1 MKINLGFSPV
11 ICCLVAIVLLGLN
24 TTLHATDRKNIKKVE
39 GSVFIVTK
47 GQQAIKLALVPLLLV
62 TEDEINKFFT
72 IQINKTNNIR
82 SALAQTMKEL
92 KEKEAKVNEELK
104 PNREKSLEF
113 RTAVVD
119 EMAKCKS
126 VGISFYAACM
136 DSQEIKEKQRVAN
149 SHDESYSLLEKQNRD
164 VLELQKETKGLYDKS
179 VTPPAFLSELESTI
193 KPLSTTKTDSDGKFS
208 IAFPNKKQVAL
219 IAKASR
225 NVGGET
231 EVYYWLVWIPNKKT
245 ELNVIL
251 ANDNLIETNC
261 NECISYMQK
270 IEKHL
275 ME

>member
-11 ICCLVAIVLLGLN
+11 ICCLVAITLLGLN
-24 TTLHATDRKNIKKVE
+24 TTLHAADRKNIKKVE

-47 GQQAIKLALVPLLLV
+47 GQQTIKLALVPLLLV

-72 IQINKTNNIR
+72 IQINKTNNIT

-136 DSQEIKEKQRVAN
+136 ESQEIKEKQRVAN

-231 EVYYWLVWIPNKKT
+231 EVYY
-245 ELNVIL
+245 
-251 ANDNLIETNC
+251 
-261 NECISYMQK
+261 
-270 IEKHL
+270 
-275 ME
+275 